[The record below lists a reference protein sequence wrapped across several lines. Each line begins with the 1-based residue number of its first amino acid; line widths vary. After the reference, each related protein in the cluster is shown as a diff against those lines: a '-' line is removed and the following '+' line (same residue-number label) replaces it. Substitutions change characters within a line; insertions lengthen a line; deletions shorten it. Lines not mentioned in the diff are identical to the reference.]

1 MLPNL
6 PSEAIVF
13 TINSAIRLGR
23 NIQKAYANS
32 IRAKSLVLPLPKF
45 DSTLDILSADRFFQ
59 REGEDNGRQFL
70 GQLEHLN
77 ALHQKSMSQ
86 GLIDGEK
93 DEYLEYYKTFFRMV
107 RNGNDE
113 SKIQDG
119 GINTEDVVAL
129 LKIRQ
134 WEKGKA
140 PQPSALQ
147 LVAGSLVE
155 IGIDYFN
162 NVPGALNLESSYGRA
177 LKQFLDG
184 FDDIEIA
191 ESDNL
196 KRTLAKDILPKLFI
210 GAAESLSELSST
222 VANDEQFQLFIK
234 ATANG
239 MAKDLIA
246 RTANSDSA
254 DYHDTVRWGQLLLSS
269 LIKNAGHYVFSAPS
283 TVLGTPE
290 ASSALIQQTGLTL
303 LNIILDKDTDNI
315 SLRRVL
321 TVEALDQIVRASLS
335 VLAEYPELL
344 THQRGV
350 QEIVSG
356 VSSAVAR
363 SGIQRPDLLPEILRL
378 VLEHTAGNLYLVWEI
393 EEEDAKHL
401 LVNAVQHILSV
412 LAKPSS
418 NGAWRPRL
426 SKTQMINLVGD
437 LLDDVVQHPGLVTE
451 KVRQDSL
458 LAEVLSITFQ
468 ALDKVPKEQR
478 LRWEVVEMLIQLN
491 LRAVVKSKSVL
502 ETINWGTDEES
513 TTILNKILDL
523 IFVSVFD
530 GKTNL
535 GVERVKLLQEIFEY
549 VMDVVVAEYPNRL
562 GLVVVKIL
570 VSPETGI
577 DFSEG
582 FNRPLADDIVEAAL
596 ILFTQHPDLIVDDLA
611 LQRIIGG
618 VAEAVSK
625 AGIHQPGLLSEIVRL
640 VLIKTADNI
649 ELLIE
654 ADHNDGL
661 EYLLVVALREI
672 LQSFGAEPPI
682 GRWKPRFTPEQ
693 LIQLTE
699 FLLDEV
705 VQNPAWITDKV
716 NQNSLLREV
725 LDLSLR
731 AMQKVPP
738 GQRLN
743 AQTFE
748 YLIDVVLRG
757 VSRSRKLLEKV
768 RWADNQ
774 TESAILEKVLDLVLN
789 CVFPPSEGAAVDKPK
804 LLIDLLEFVFDVIL
818 AENPDAKGLAL
829 LELIL
834 SDSAGIDFSKGF
846 DRDLVEDLL
855 EAAQYAIGQHPELVS
870 GKPNLADI
878 LADCS
883 AAIHLLSMDHPNI
896 GAKIL
901 SLILEHSADNLEA
914 VLDTRAENPK
924 HLLVE
929 ALQQIVLA
937 ISAERSNGRWSRMIT
952 EEQMLELI
960 EFVQEQA
967 IPMPELLKDDYV
979 FRVLDCILMAM
990 DQKSPQW
997 RPPFALLQ
1005 ILMENLLLIAKE
1017 HRELLKKTNL
1027 PDRVDQPIV
1036 LTYLVEKLL
1045 ELLFR
1050 QDKNTHRI
1058 ITQLPALDVVVD
1070 FFLTTLEEW
1079 DINEHAVDK
1088 AAGKLQYQ
1096 LDRFTL
1102 GDISL
1107 EDLLDELDTDEDFL

>member
-1 MLPNL
+1 
-6 PSEAIVF
+6 
-13 TINSAIRLGR
+13 
-23 NIQKAYANS
+23 
-32 IRAKSLVLPLPKF
+32 
-45 DSTLDILSADRFFQ
+45 
-59 REGEDNGRQFL
+59 
-70 GQLEHLN
+70 
-77 ALHQKSMSQ
+77 
-86 GLIDGEK
+86 
-93 DEYLEYYKTFFRMV
+93 
-107 RNGNDE
+107 
-113 SKIQDG
+113 
-119 GINTEDVVAL
+119 
-129 LKIRQ
+129 
-134 WEKGKA
+134 
-140 PQPSALQ
+140 
-147 LVAGSLVE
+147 
-155 IGIDYFN
+155 
-162 NVPGALNLESSYGRA
+162 
-177 LKQFLDG
+177 
-184 FDDIEIA
+184 
-191 ESDNL
+191 
-196 KRTLAKDILPKLFI
+196 
-210 GAAESLSELSST
+210 
-222 VANDEQFQLFIK
+222 
-234 ATANG
+234 
-239 MAKDLIA
+239 
-246 RTANSDSA
+246 
-254 DYHDTVRWGQLLLSS
+254 
-269 LIKNAGHYVFSAPS
+269 
-283 TVLGTPE
+283 
-290 ASSALIQQTGLTL
+290 
-303 LNIILDKDTDNI
+303 
-315 SLRRVL
+315 
-321 TVEALDQIVRASLS
+321 
-335 VLAEYPELL
+335 
-344 THQRGV
+344 
-350 QEIVSG
+350 
-356 VSSAVAR
+356 
-363 SGIQRPDLLPEILRL
+363 
-378 VLEHTAGNLYLVWEI
+378 
-393 EEEDAKHL
+393 
-401 LVNAVQHILSV
+401 
-412 LAKPSS
+412 
-418 NGAWRPRL
+418 
-426 SKTQMINLVGD
+426 
-437 LLDDVVQHPGLVTE
+437 
-451 KVRQDSL
+451 
-458 LAEVLSITFQ
+458 
-468 ALDKVPKEQR
+468 
-478 LRWEVVEMLIQLN
+478 
-491 LRAVVKSKSVL
+491 
-502 ETINWGTDEES
+502 
-513 TTILNKILDL
+513 
-523 IFVSVFD
+523 
-530 GKTNL
+530 
-535 GVERVKLLQEIFEY
+535 
-549 VMDVVVAEYPNRL
+549 
-562 GLVVVKIL
+562 
-570 VSPETGI
+570 
-577 DFSEG
+577 
-582 FNRPLADDIVEAAL
+582 
-596 ILFTQHPDLIVDDLA
+596 
-611 LQRIIGG
+611 
-618 VAEAVSK
+618 
-625 AGIHQPGLLSEIVRL
+625 
-640 VLIKTADNI
+640 
-649 ELLIE
+649 
-654 ADHNDGL
+654 
-661 EYLLVVALREI
+661 
-672 LQSFGAEPPI
+672 
-682 GRWKPRFTPEQ
+682 
-693 LIQLTE
+693 LTE

-914 VLDTRAENPK
+914 VLDTRVENAK

-1017 HRELLKKTNL
+1017 HRELLKKANL

-1050 QDKNTHRI
+1050 QDKNTHRV

-1107 EDLLDELDTDEDFL
+1107 EDLLDELGTDEDFM

>member
-1 MLPNL
+1 MNL

-45 DSTLDILSADRFFQ
+45 DGALNILSADRFFQ
-59 REGEDNGRQFL
+59 AEGDDNGAQFL
-70 GQLEHLN
+70 KQLDYLDL
-77 ALHQKSMSQ
+77 LHQKSLTQ
-86 GLIDGEK
+86 GLIDTEK
-93 DEYLEYYKTFFRMV
+93 EEYLEYYKTFFRMV

-113 SKIQDG
+113 SKILDG
-119 GINTEDVVAL
+119 GINTADVVAL

-134 WEKGKA
+134 WEKGKS

-162 NVPGALNLESSYGRA
+162 NVPGALNLESAYGRA

-184 FDDIEIA
+184 FDDIDFA
-191 ESDNL
+191 ESDDL
-196 KRTLAKDILPKLFI
+196 KKTLAKDILPKLFI

-222 VANDEQFQLFIK
+222 VASDEQFQLFIK
-234 ATANG
+234 ATASG

-246 RTANSDSA
+246 RTANSDAA
-254 DYHDTVRWGQLLLSS
+254 DYQATVRWGQLLLSS

-303 LNIILDKDTDNI
+303 LNIILDKDSDNI
-315 SLRRVL
+315 NLRRVL
-321 TVEALDQIVRASLS
+321 TVEALDQLVRASLS

-344 THQRGV
+344 SHQRGV

-356 VSSAVAR
+356 VSAAVAR

-393 EEEDAKHL
+393 EEDDAQHL
-401 LVNAVQHILSV
+401 LVNAVQHILGV
-412 LAKPSS
+412 LAQPSN

-426 SKTQMINLVGD
+426 SKTQMINLVSD
-437 LLDDVVQHPGLVTE
+437 LLDDVVQHPTLVTE
-451 KVRQDSL
+451 KVRQNSL
-458 LAEVLSITFQ
+458 LAEVLAITFQ

-478 LRWEVVEMLIQLN
+478 LRWEVVEMLLQLN
-491 LRAVVKSKSVL
+491 IRAVLKSKSVM
-502 ETINWGTDEES
+502 ETINWGSDEQT

-523 IFVSVFD
+523 IFASVFD

-596 ILFTQHPDLIVDDLA
+596 ILFTQHPNLIVDDVA
-611 LQRIIGG
+611 LERIIGG

-649 ELLIE
+649 ELLVE
-654 ADHNDGL
+654 TNPDDL
-661 EYLLVVALREI
+661 EYLLVIALREI
-672 LQSFGAEPPI
+672 LQSFGAEPPH

-693 LIQLTE
+693 LIDLTE

-716 NQNSLLREV
+716 HQNSLLREV
-725 LDLSLR
+725 LDLSMR

-748 YLIDVVLRG
+748 YVLDIVLRG
-757 VSRSRKLLEKV
+757 VSRSRKLLEKI
-768 RWADNQ
+768 RISDDQ
-774 TESAILEKVLDLVLN
+774 TEGAILEKVLDLVLN
-789 CVFPPSEGAAVDKPK
+789 CVFPPSEGAAVDKPQ

-834 SDSAGIDFSKGF
+834 SNAAGIDFSKGF
-846 DRDLVEDLL
+846 DRDQVEELL
-855 EAAQYAIGQHPELVS
+855 EAAQYAIGQHPELVT
-870 GKPNLADI
+870 GKPSLADI
-878 LADCS
+878 IADCS
-883 AAIHLLSMDHPNI
+883 AAIQLLSMDHPNI

-901 SLILEHSADNLEA
+901 SMLLENSADNLEA
-914 VLDTRAENPK
+914 VLDTRSPSPK

-929 ALQQIVLA
+929 GLQQIVLG
-937 ISAERSNGRWSRMIT
+937 ICAERGNGRWSRLIS

-960 EFVQEQA
+960 EFVQEQSIA
-967 IPMPELLKDDYV
+967 IPDFLKDDFV
-979 FRVLDCILMAM
+979 FRVLDSILGAM
-990 DQKSPQW
+990 DHKSPQW
-997 RPPFALLQ
+997 RPPFAVLQ
-1005 ILMENLLLIAKE
+1005 ILMENLLIVTNE
-1017 HRELLKKTNL
+1017 HRELLRKTNL
-1027 PDRVDQPIV
+1027 PERSEQTLV
-1036 LTYLVEKLL
+1036 LTYLVQKLL

-1058 ITQLPALDVVVD
+1058 ITQLPNLDVVID

-1079 DINEHAVDK
+1079 DINEQAVDK
-1088 AAGKLQYQ
+1088 AASKLQFH
-1096 LDRFTL
+1096 LDRYTV

-1107 EDLLDELDTDEDFL
+1107 EDLLDELSPDEDF

>member
-1 MLPNL
+1 MNL

-23 NIQKAYANS
+23 NIQRAYANS

-45 DSTLDILSADRFFQ
+45 DEKPNIFSADQFFQ
-59 REGEDNGRQFL
+59 REGAEHGKQFL
-70 GQLEHLN
+70 SQLEHLQF
-77 ALHQKSMSQ
+77 LHQKSLVQS
-86 GLIDGEK
+86 LSDLEK
-93 DEYLEYYKTFFRMV
+93 EEYLEYYKTFFRMV

-119 GINTEDVVAL
+119 GINTADVVAL

-134 WEKGKA
+134 WEKGKV

-162 NVPGALNLESSYGRA
+162 NVPGALNLESAYGRA

-184 FDDIEIA
+184 FDDINIA
-191 ESDNL
+191 ESEDL
-196 KRTLAKDILPKLFI
+196 KQTLARDILPKLFI

-239 MAKDLIA
+239 LAKDLIA
-246 RTANSDSA
+246 RTSNVDAE
-254 DYHDTVRWGQLLLSS
+254 DYQATVRWGQLLLSS

-303 LNIILDKDTDNI
+303 LNIILDKNSDNI
-315 SLRRVL
+315 NLRRVL

-344 THQRGV
+344 SHQRGV

-356 VSSAVAR
+356 VSGAVAR

-378 VLEHTAGNLYLVWEI
+378 VLEHTAGNLHLVWEI
-393 EEEDAKHL
+393 DENEAQHL
-401 LVNAVQHILSV
+401 LVIAVQHILRM
-412 LAKPSS
+412 LAQPSH

-426 SKTQMINLVGD
+426 SKTQMINLVAD
-437 LLDDVVQHPGLVTE
+437 LLDEVVQHPTLVMD
-451 KVRQDSL
+451 KVHQDSL
-458 LAEVLSITFQ
+458 LAEVLAITFQ
-468 ALDKVPKEQR
+468 ALEKVPKEQR
-478 LRWEVVEMLIQLN
+478 LRWEVVEMIIQLN
-491 LRAVVKSKSVL
+491 LRAVLKSKSVL
-502 ETINWGTDEES
+502 ESINWGNDEQT

-523 IFVSVFD
+523 IFASVFD
-530 GKTNL
+530 GRSTL

-549 VMDVVVAEYPNRL
+549 VMDVVVAEYPNRM

-611 LQRIIGG
+611 LQRIISG
-618 VAEAVSK
+618 VADAVGK

-649 ELLIE
+649 ELLVGT
-654 ADHNDGL
+654 DPDNL
-661 EYLLVVALREI
+661 EYLLVIALREI
-672 LQSFGAEPPI
+672 LQSFGAEPPH

-693 LIQLTE
+693 LIDLTE

-716 NQNSLLREV
+716 NQDSLLREV

-731 AMQKVPP
+731 AMQKVPA

-748 YLIDVVLRG
+748 YLLDIVLRG
-757 VSRSRKLLEKV
+757 VSRSRKLLEKI
-768 RWADNQ
+768 RWADEQ
-774 TESAILEKVLDLVLN
+774 TERAILEKVLNLVLN

-834 SDSAGIDFSKGF
+834 SDAAGIDFSKGF
-846 DRDLVEDLL
+846 DRDLLEDLL
-855 EAAQYAIGQHPELVS
+855 EAAQYALGQHPELIS
-870 GKPNLADI
+870 GKPNLGDI
-878 LADCS
+878 IADCS

-901 SLILEHSADNLEA
+901 SMVLENSADNLEA
-914 VLDTRAENPK
+914 VMDTRNDPPK

-929 ALQQIVLA
+929 GLQQIVLS
-937 ISAERSNGRWSRMIT
+937 ISAERGNGRWSRLIS

-960 EFVQEQA
+960 EFVQERAIA
-967 IPMPELLKDDYV
+967 IPDLLKDDFV
-979 FRVLDCILMAM
+979 FRVLDSILSAM
-990 DQKSPQW
+990 DQKAPQW
-997 RPPFALLQ
+997 RPPFAVLQ
-1005 ILMENLLLIAKE
+1005 ILMENLLIVTNE
-1017 HRELLKKTNL
+1017 HRELLRRTNL
-1027 PDRVDQPIV
+1027 PDRAEQPLV
-1036 LTYLVEKLL
+1036 LRYLVEQIL

-1058 ITQLPALDVVVD
+1058 ITQLPTLDVVID
-1070 FFLTTLEEW
+1070 YFLTTLEEW
-1079 DINEHAVDK
+1079 DINEQAVDK
-1088 AAGKLQYQ
+1088 AANKLQYQ
-1096 LDRFTL
+1096 LDRYTV

-1107 EDLLDELDTDEDFL
+1107 EDLLDELGPDEDF